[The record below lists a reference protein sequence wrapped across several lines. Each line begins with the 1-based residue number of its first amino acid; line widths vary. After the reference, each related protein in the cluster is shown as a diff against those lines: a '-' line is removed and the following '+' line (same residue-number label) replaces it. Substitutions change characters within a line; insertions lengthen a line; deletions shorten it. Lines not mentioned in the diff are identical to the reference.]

1 MFDNLSDK
9 FQSAFRKLS
18 GKAEL
23 TEKNM
28 GEAMRE
34 IRLALLE
41 ADVNFEVVKEF
52 IAEAKEACQ
61 GEAVTKSVSPGE
73 QAIKEVNDLLVKL
86 MGESEAPLEFKSA
99 PATIMMVG
107 LHGAGKTTTTGKLA
121 KRLKAE
127 GKKILLVAADVYRP
141 AAIDQLQFLGKDLG
155 VEVYA
160 NHDEKNV
167 ITIAKAA
174 MAKAKKEDFDLVI
187 LDTAGRLQIDTELV
201 QELVKVRK
209 VVNPDEI
216 LLVADAALGQEA
228 VSVATH
234 FNDAL
239 KITGLILTKLD
250 GDARGGAA
258 LSIRKVTGVPV
269 KFVGTGE
276 KMEDLD
282 VFHPDRMASRI
293 LGMGDV
299 VSLVEK
305 AAAHISEE
313 EAMKLEEKFM
323 KNQFDLQDFLNQ
335 LNMLKKMGGIG
346 FLLKMLP
353 GGKKLKEAMSM
364 GEGQLG
370 KIEAMILSMT
380 KAEKNKPEIINFSR
394 KQRIAKGCGAD
405 VKAVTELLNRF
416 SEMKK
421 MMGGLSKMQGMG
433 GGADMAAMMGG
444 GAPSMM
450 GNGGMPDMS
459 SFMPSQGSR
468 GSSVPSYDGLSEAE
482 AKRAKKARQKAK
494 KKKKKKK

>member
-18 GKAEL
+18 GNAEL
-23 TEKNM
+23 SEKNM
-28 GEAMRE
+28 SEAMRE

-52 IAEAKEACQ
+52 IEEAKEACR

-73 QAIKEVNDLLVKL
+73 QAVKEVHDLLVKL
-86 MGESEAPLEFKSA
+86 MGETEAPLELTSMPSA
-99 PATIMMVG
+99 IMMVG

-121 KRLKAE
+121 KKLKTD

-160 NHDEKNV
+160 DRTEKSV
-167 ITIAKAA
+167 VKIAKEA

-187 LDTAGRLQIDTELV
+187 LDTAGRLQVDAELV
-201 QELVKVRK
+201 QELVQVKK
-209 VVNPDEI
+209 IAKPDEI

-239 KITGLILTKLD
+239 KLTGLILTKLD

-258 LSIRKVTGVPV
+258 LSIRKETGVPV

-276 KMEDLD
+276 KMDDLD
-282 VFHPDRMASRI
+282 IFHPDRMASRI

-335 LNMLKKMGGIG
+335 LNMLKKMGGIS

-353 GGKKLKEAMSM
+353 GGKKLKDAMSM
-364 GEGQLG
+364 GEGQLQ
-370 KIEAMILSMT
+370 KVEAMILSMT
-380 KAEKNKPEIINFSR
+380 KAEKKKPEIINFSR
-394 KQRIAKGCGAD
+394 KQRIAKGCGTD
-405 VKAVTELLNRF
+405 VKSVTELLNRF
-416 SEMKK
+416 TDMKK

-433 GGADMAAMMGG
+433 EGDISSMMGG
-444 GAPSMM
+444 GSPAMM
-450 GNGGMPDMS
+450 GNNSMADLAS
-459 SFMPSQGSR
+459 LMPSQGSR
-468 GSSVPSYDGLSEAE
+468 GSSVPSYAGMSETE

>member
-1 MFDNLSDK
+1 MP
-9 FQSAFRKLS
+9 SA
-18 GKAEL
+18 
-23 TEKNM
+23 
-28 GEAMRE
+28 
-34 IRLALLE
+34 
-41 ADVNFEVVKEF
+41 
-52 IAEAKEACQ
+52 
-61 GEAVTKSVSPGE
+61 
-73 QAIKEVNDLLVKL
+73 
-86 MGESEAPLEFKSA
+86 
-99 PATIMMVG
+99 IMMVG

-121 KRLKAE
+121 KKLKAE

-155 VEVYA
+155 IEVYA
-160 NHDEKNV
+160 DHDEKSV
-167 ITIAKAA
+167 VTIAKVA

-187 LDTAGRLQIDTELV
+187 LDTAGRLQIDAELV
-201 QELVKVRK
+201 QELVKVKK
-209 VVNPDEI
+209 VVKPDEI

-239 KITGLILTKLD
+239 EITGLILTKLD

-276 KMEDLD
+276 KMDDLD
-282 VFHPDRMASRI
+282 TFHPDRMASRI

-364 GEGQLG
+364 GEGQLQ

-416 SEMKK
+416 TDMKK

-433 GGADMAAMMGG
+433 GGGDMASMMGG

-450 GNGGMPDMS
+450 GNNPMADMAS
-459 SFMPSQGSR
+459 LMPSQGSR
-468 GSSVPSYDGLSEAE
+468 GSSVPSYDGMSEAE

-494 KKKKKKK
+494 KKKKKKR

>member
-23 TEKNM
+23 SEKNM
-28 GEAMRE
+28 SEAMRE

-52 IAEAKEACQ
+52 ITEAKEACQ
-61 GEAVTKSVSPGE
+61 GESVTKSVSPGE

-86 MGESEAPLEFKSA
+86 MGETEAPLELKSR
-99 PATIMMVG
+99 PSTIMMVG

-121 KRLKAE
+121 KKLKAE

-160 NHDEKNV
+160 NHEEKNV
-167 ITIAKAA
+167 VSIAKAA

-187 LDTAGRLQIDTELV
+187 LDTAGRLQIDADLV
-201 QELVKVRK
+201 QELVKVKK
-209 VVNPDEI
+209 VTSPDEI

-239 KITGLILTKLD
+239 EITGLILTKLD

-364 GEGQLG
+364 GEGQLQ

-405 VKAVTELLNRF
+405 VKSITELLNRF
-416 SEMKK
+416 GEMKK

-433 GGADMAAMMGG
+433 AGGDMASMMGG

-459 SFMPSQGSR
+459 SLMPNQGSR
-468 GSSVPSYDGLSEAE
+468 GASVPSYDGMSEAE

-494 KKKKKKK
+494 KKKKKK

>member
-23 TEKNM
+23 SEKNM
-28 GEAMRE
+28 SEAMRE

-41 ADVNFEVVKEF
+41 ADVNFDVVKEF
-52 IAEAKEACQ
+52 IDEAKEACQ
-61 GEAVTKSVSPGE
+61 GESVTKSVSPGE

-86 MGESEAPLEFKSA
+86 MGETEAPLELNST
-99 PATIMMVG
+99 PSTIMMVG

-121 KRLKAE
+121 KKLKAE

-167 ITIAKAA
+167 VTIAKAA
-174 MAKAKKEDFDLVI
+174 MSKAKKEDFDLVI
-187 LDTAGRLQIDTELV
+187 LDTAGRLQIDTDLV
-201 QELVKVRK
+201 QELVKVKK
-209 VVNPDEI
+209 VVNPNEI

-353 GGKKLKEAMSM
+353 GGKKLKEA
-364 GEGQLG
+364 
-370 KIEAMILSMT
+370 
-380 KAEKNKPEIINFSR
+380 
-394 KQRIAKGCGAD
+394 
-405 VKAVTELLNRF
+405 
-416 SEMKK
+416 
-421 MMGGLSKMQGMG
+421 
-433 GGADMAAMMGG
+433 
-444 GAPSMM
+444 
-450 GNGGMPDMS
+450 
-459 SFMPSQGSR
+459 
-468 GSSVPSYDGLSEAE
+468 
-482 AKRAKKARQKAK
+482 
-494 KKKKKKK
+494 

>member
-23 TEKNM
+23 SEKNM
-28 GEAMRE
+28 SEAMRE

-61 GEAVTKSVSPGE
+61 GESVTKSVSPGE
-73 QAIKEVNDLLVKL
+73 QAIKEVNDLLVRL
-86 MGESEAPLEFKSA
+86 MGETEAPLELKST
-99 PATIMMVG
+99 PSTIMMVG

-121 KRLKAE
+121 KKLKAE

-160 NHDEKNV
+160 NHEEKNV
-167 ITIAKAA
+167 VTIAKAA
-174 MAKAKKEDFDLVI
+174 MSKAKKEDFDLVI
-187 LDTAGRLQIDTELV
+187 LDTAGRLQIDADLV
-201 QELVKVRK
+201 QELVKVKK
-209 VVNPDEI
+209 VTSPDEI

-239 KITGLILTKLD
+239 QITGLILTKLD

-394 KQRIAKGCGAD
+394 KQRIAKGCGTD
-405 VKAVTELLNRF
+405 VRGVTELLNRF
-416 SEMKK
+416 AEMKK

-433 GGADMAAMMGG
+433 GGGDMASMMGG

-450 GNGGMPDMS
+450 GNGGMPDMAS
-459 SFMPSQGSR
+459 LMPTQGSR
-468 GSSVPSYDGLSEAE
+468 GVSVPSYDGLSEAE

-494 KKKKKKK
+494 KKKKKK

>member
-23 TEKNM
+23 SEKNM
-28 GEAMRE
+28 SEAMRE

-52 IAEAKEACQ
+52 ISEAKEACS

-73 QAIKEVNDLLVKL
+73 QAVKEVSDLLVTL
-86 MGESEAPLEFKSA
+86 MGETNAPLELKST
-99 PATIMMVG
+99 PSVIMMVG

-121 KRLKAE
+121 KRLSAD
-127 GKKILLVAADVYRP
+127 GKKVLLVAADVYRP

-155 VEVYA
+155 VDVYA
-160 NHDEKNV
+160 DHDQKDV
-167 ITIAKAA
+167 VAITKKALAQAKSS
-174 MAKAKKEDFDLVI
+174 DCDVVI
-187 LDTAGRLQIDTELV
+187 LDTAGRLQIDHDLV
-201 QELVKVRK
+201 QELVKVKK
-209 VVNPDEI
+209 VAKPDEI

-239 KITGLILTKLD
+239 SITGLILTKLD

-258 LSIRKVTGVPV
+258 LSIRKVTGVPI

-282 VFHPDRMASRI
+282 IFYPDRMASRI

-353 GGKKLKEAMSM
+353 GGKKLKDAMSM
-364 GEGQLG
+364 GEGQLK

-380 KAEKNKPEIINFSR
+380 KAEKMKPSIINFSR
-394 KQRIAKGCGAD
+394 KQRIAKGSGCD
-405 VKAVTELLNRF
+405 VRGVTELLNRF
-416 SEMKK
+416 QDMKK
-421 MMGGLSKMQGMG
+421 MMGGISQMPG
-433 GGADMAAMMGG
+433 MMGG
-444 GAPSMM
+444 GGDMASMM
-450 GNGGMPDMS
+450 GGGSPDLASM
-459 SFMPSQGSR
+459 MPSQGTR
-468 GSSVPSYDGLSEAE
+468 GVSVPNYDGMSEAE
-482 AKRAKKARQKAK
+482 AKRAKKAKQKAK
-494 KKKKKKK
+494 KKKKKK